1 MKGYEHVSLK
11 VEYLTVISNIGS
23 FVGRYLI
30 ETALIV
36 NRCIT
41 WGRVECKT
49 LQIKLKRTAEQYHVT
64 QESQKRFNK
73 IKKSIH
79 RESSSETV
87 Q

>member
-41 WGRVECKT
+41 
-49 LQIKLKRTAEQYHVT
+49 
-64 QESQKRFNK
+64 
-73 IKKSIH
+73 
-79 RESSSETV
+79 
-87 Q
+87 